1 MNAKT
6 KALSE
11 QARKLTPEERAELI
25 DDLMSSLC
33 PTDPEIDRALAEEA
47 RDRFAAYL
55 RGEMTAKPF
64 EEIRKKY
71 LRP

>member
-11 QARKLTPEERAELI
+11 EARKLSPEERMKLV
-25 DDLMSSLC
+25 DDLLGSVI
-33 PTDPEIDRALAEEA
+33 PIDPDIDKALAEEA

-55 RGEMTAKPF
+55 RGEI
-64 EEIRKKY
+64 E
-71 LRP
+71 RPAI